1 MHIQFLLKCYTQRM
15 NIRALQYFVALADLR
30 NFSRAAE
37 ACFVTQPTLSIQI
50 RKLEEELGVQLIE
63 RTPRKIMLTEVGV
76 DIAERAREIIHDVEQ
91 LKSIAR
97 HAIDPGAGVLRLGIF
112 PTLAPYLLPHIVP
125 GIRKRYPK
133 LQLQMFEE
141 KTADVLSL
149 LKRGKLDAGI
159 LALPIDDDQLCYE
172 VLFDEPFVAAMPANH
187 PLADSKYLT
196 VNDLRGQDL
205 LLLEEGHC
213 LRDHALEVCSLVGAT
228 EKLNF
233 QATSLETLRMMV
245 AADVGVTLLP
255 VLAIKPPVSKTENLA
270 LRPFQ
275 PPEPKRTL
283 ILCWRRSSAMVDFF
297 EELAELIRQLPE
309 DLLSTTP
316 DLT

>member
-1 MHIQFLLKCYTQRM
+1 M

-50 RKLEEELGVQLIE
+50 RKLEEQLGVQLIE
-63 RTPRKIMLTEVGV
+63 RAPRKIMLTEVGI

-91 LKSIAR
+91 LKAIAR
-97 HAIDPGAGVLRLGIF
+97 RATDPGTGILRLGIF

-125 GIRKRYPK
+125 SIRKTFPK

-141 KTADVLSL
+141 KTADVLRL

-159 LALPIDDDQLCYE
+159 LALPIEGEQLCFE
-172 VLFDEPFVAAMPANH
+172 VLFDEPFFAAMPSNH
-187 PLADSKYLT
+187 PLADSRYLS

-213 LRDHALEVCSLVGAT
+213 LRDHALEVCSMVGAT

-255 VLAIKPPVSKTENLA
+255 ALSVKPPVSKTENLA
-270 LRPFQ
+270 LRPFS

-283 ILCWRRSSAMVDFF
+283 VLCWRRSSAMTDFYKQ
-297 EELAELIRQLPE
+297 LAELIRQLPE
-309 DLLSTTP
+309 DLLSTSP
-316 DLT
+316 DLA

>member
-1 MHIQFLLKCYTQRM
+1 M

-63 RTPRKIMLTEVGV
+63 RAPRKIMLTEVGT

-91 LKSIAR
+91 LKAIAR
-97 HAIDPGAGVLRLGIF
+97 RATDPGTGILRLGIF
-112 PTLAPYLLPHIVP
+112 PTLAPYLLPHVVP
-125 GIRKRYPK
+125 GIRKAFPK

-141 KTADVLSL
+141 KTADVLQL

-159 LALPIDDDQLCYE
+159 LALPVDEEQLSFE
-172 VLFDEPFVAAMPANH
+172 VLFDEPFVAAMPASH
-187 PLADSKYLT
+187 PLANSKYLSL
-196 VNDLRGQDL
+196 NDLRGQDL

-213 LRDHALEVCSLVGAT
+213 LRDHALEVCSMVSAT

-255 VLAIKPPVSKTENLA
+255 VLSVKPPVPKTENLA

-283 ILCWRRSSAMVDFF
+283 ILCWRRSSAMTDFF
-297 EELAELIRQLPE
+297 KQLAELIRQLPE
-309 DLLSTTP
+309 ELLTTSAE
-316 DLT
+316 

>member
-1 MHIQFLLKCYTQRM
+1 M
-15 NIRALQYFVALADLR
+15 NIRALQYFVALAELR

-50 RKLEEELGVQLIE
+50 RKLEEELDVQLIE
-63 RTPRKIMLTEVGV
+63 RTPRKIMLTPIGE
-76 DIAERAREIIHDVEQ
+76 DIAERARAVIQDVEQ
-91 LKSIAR
+91 LKSIAKR
-97 HAIDPGAGVLRLGIF
+97 ATDPSAGVIRLGIF

-125 GIRKRYPK
+125 LIRKQYPR

-159 LALPIDDDQLCYE
+159 LALPVDDDQLCYAE
-172 VLFDEPFVAAMPANH
+172 LFNEPFVAAMPAGH
-187 PLADSKYLT
+187 PLADNKYLSI
-196 VNDLRGQDL
+196 NDLKGQDL

-213 LRDHALEVCSLVGAT
+213 LRDHALEVCALAGAT
-228 EKLNF
+228 EKLAF

-255 VLAIKPPVSKTENLA
+255 VLAVKPPIPKTINLS
-270 LRPFQ
+270 LRAFQ
-275 PPEPKRTL
+275 PPEPARTL
-283 ILCWRRSSAMVDFF
+283 VLCWRKSSAMTDFF
-297 EELAELIRQLPE
+297 TDLATLIKKLPSELLQTGPGSLPAG
-309 DLLSTTP
+309 
-316 DLT
+316 

>member
-1 MHIQFLLKCYTQRM
+1 M

-37 ACFVTQPTLSIQI
+37 ACFVTQPTLSIQL

-63 RTPRKIMLTEVGV
+63 RTPRKIMLTEVGT
-76 DIAERAREIIHDVEQ
+76 DIAARAREIIHDVEQ
-91 LKSIAR
+91 LKAIAR
-97 HAIDPGAGVLRLGIF
+97 RATDPGAGILRLGIF

-125 GIRKRYPK
+125 IIRKTFPK
-133 LQLQMFEE
+133 LQLQLFEE
-141 KTADVLSL
+141 KTFDVLKL

-159 LALPIDDDQLCYE
+159 LALPIEDEQLCFE
-172 VLFDEPFVAAMPANH
+172 VLFDEPFVVAMPASH
-187 PLADSKYLT
+187 PLADSKYLSI
-196 VNDLRGQDL
+196 NDLRGQDL

-213 LRDHALEVCSLVGAT
+213 LRDHALEVCSMVGAT

-255 VLAIKPPVSKTENLA
+255 TLSVKPPVPKTENLA
-270 LRPFQ
+270 LRPFC

-283 ILCWRRSSAMVDFF
+283 ALCWRRSSAMSDFY
-297 EELAELIRQLPE
+297 EQLAELIRQLPK
-309 DLLSTTP
+309 DLLSTSQP
-316 DLT
+316 

>member
-1 MHIQFLLKCYTQRM
+1 M

-50 RKLEEELGVQLIE
+50 RKLEDELGVQLIE
-63 RTPRKIMLTEVGV
+63 RTPRKIMLTEVGI
-76 DIAERAREIIHDVEQ
+76 DIAERASEIIHDIDQ
-91 LKSIAR
+91 LKAIAR
-97 HAIDPGAGVLRLGIF
+97 RATDPGAGILRLGIF

-125 GIRKRYPK
+125 GIRKAFPK

-141 KTADVLSL
+141 KTADVLQL

-159 LALPIDDDQLCYE
+159 LALPIDEEQLNFK
-172 VLFDEPFVAAMPANH
+172 VLFDEPFVAAMPVSH
-187 PLADSKYLT
+187 PLADSKYLY

-213 LRDHALEVCSLVGAT
+213 LRDHALEVCSMVGAT
-228 EKLNF
+228 EKLNL

-245 AADVGVTLLP
+245 AADVGITLLP
-255 VLAIKPPVSKTENLA
+255 VLSVKPPVPKTENLA
-270 LRPFQ
+270 LRPFH

-283 ILCWRRSSAMVDFF
+283 VLCWRRSSAMADFF
-297 EELAELIRQLPE
+297 EQLADLIRQLPE
-309 DLLSTTP
+309 ELLTTNTG
-316 DLT
+316 DKL